1 VTESKFSVGLKDVV
15 ALITIIG
22 AVLTMAFF
30 IFGLSERIT
39 KIETTLDNRVY
50 ISREELNE
58 LLDTFKD
65 KLIIEMKKELRNFRS
80 EVK

>member
-1 VTESKFSVGLKDVV
+1 MTESKFSVGLKDVV